1 MSGLPLIIMGVFLIC
16 ISIRTHRVRMGRNY
30 SYRQIANGRVLGFYN
45 INGYRLVV
53 KVVDRYGKELLC
65 VDDRIY
71 WGIFRPKHCDKIK
84 KNSVERVYYWK
95 NNSGVQYK
103 LNGKPIN
110 YYTHFC
116 NESFYSFINKRE
128 RVKVIIFGVFGS
140 LSLIGGYIL
149 LIVGSMP

>member
-1 MSGLPLIIMGVFLIC
+1 MSGLPLIIIGVSLIC
-16 ISIRTHRVRMGRNY
+16 ISIRVHRVRRGRNY
-30 SYRQIANGRVLGFYN
+30 SYMQIANGRVLGFYN
-45 INGYRLVV
+45 IEGYHLVV
-53 KVVDRYGKELLC
+53 KVVDRSGKELLC

-71 WGIFRPKHCDKIK
+71 WGIFRPKYWDKIK
-84 KNSVERVYYWK
+84 KNSVERVYCWK
-95 NNSGVQYK
+95 NNSGVKYK
-103 LNGKPIN
+103 WKGKTIN

-128 RVKVIIFGVFGS
+128 SAKVIILGVLGS

>member
-1 MSGLPLIIMGVFLIC
+1 MSGLPLIIMGVSLIC
-16 ISIRTHRVRMGRNY
+16 ISIRVHRVRRGRNY
-30 SYRQIANGRVLGFYN
+30 SYMQIANGRVLGFYN
-45 INGYRLVV
+45 IDGYRLVV
-53 KVVDRYGKELLC
+53 KVVDRSGKELLC

-84 KNSVERVYYWK
+84 KNSVERVYCWK
-95 NNSGVQYK
+95 NNSGVKYK
-103 LNGKPIN
+103 WKGKSIN

-128 RVKVIIFGVFGS
+128 RAKVIILGVLGS

-149 LIVGSMP
+149 LILGSMN